1 MFKIT
6 DWAYAATNNGGLE
19 TKSASRYALMLAYT
33 LYIILLGLIITL
45 SILEPQHNLF
55 AWQMA
60 IGTVLGTITLLAAFY
75 LWDRIHHKRTKQNTF
90 VYLALFSLYGILLY
104 VFSCIGRN
112 SVDSLVDYA
121 HLWNAA
127 LELSEGRD
135 LTNTFYFM
143 TYANNIKPMLYLSS
157 LFRFAKLL
165 HLRDPF
171 YLILFISVLEVL
183 SAVWGATVL
192 AGNTPAE
199 RAEYRLP
206 ILLMFVFTLPI
217 WANVQAFYT
226 DSMSFATSVVALAL
240 FKLSLEAT
248 SIRKALLLSAL
259 SGVLTGLGM
268 TVKITVL
275 IPVIGGFILFCFS
288 RRSIRYWKL
297 AAIFILCVIA
307 TYELTSLYAG
317 NYAIWGTAKETSE
330 PIIDWIALGMKGNG
344 NYESNLEYFQYVITL
359 PSKRE
364 KAQYTLQYIWNN
376 RSDFWNLT
384 HLAQKFRCNFAS
396 GNLGAKDYT
405 FKFVKAHNPLWELF
419 SPWGKYYWRTSQLC
433 FCYIFSIYTV
443 YLLGAIISLYRLY
456 QKKRLS
462 SMKIVA
468 DLSMLGL
475 IIFLMI
481 WEANNRQLYNQIP
494 IILLGAVLNIRLIL
508 THPSRPFCR

>member
-1 MFKIT
+1 MDIT
-6 DWAYAATNNGGLE
+6 KRRLSQYFLI
-19 TKSASRYALMLAYT
+19 LAYV
-33 LYIILLGLIITL
+33 LFIILTGIIIIL
-45 SILEPQHNLF
+45 SITGPQHNLF

-75 LWDRIHHKRTKQNTF
+75 LWDRILCRKRRQNTF

-104 VFSCIGRN
+104 VLSCIGRN
-112 SVDSLVDYA
+112 SVGSLVDYA

-127 LELSEGRD
+127 LELSEGKD
-135 LTNTFYFM
+135 LTAEFYFA
-143 TYANNIKPMLYLSS
+143 TYANNIKPMLYLSA
-157 LFRFAKLL
+157 LFRFARLL
-165 HLRDPF
+165 HLNDPF
-171 YLILFISVLEVL
+171 YLILFVSVLEVL

-248 SIRKALLLSAL
+248 SMRKALLLSAL
-259 SGVLTGLGM
+259 SGVLTRLGM

-275 IPVIGGFILFCFS
+275 IPLIAGFLLFCFF
-288 RRSIRYWKL
+288 RRSIRSWKL
-297 AAIFILCVIA
+297 AAMFILCAIA
-307 TYELTSLYAG
+307 AYGLTSLYAG
-317 NYAIWGTAKETSE
+317 NYAIWETAKETSE
-330 PIIDWIALGMKGNG
+330 PIIDWIALGMKGDGSYG
-344 NYESNLEYFQYVITL
+344 NNMEYIQYVITL
-359 PSKRE
+359 PSKQE
-364 KAQYTLQYIWNN
+364 KTQYTLQYIWNN

-384 HLAQKFRCNFAS
+384 HLVQKFRCNFAS
-396 GNLGAKDYT
+396 GNLGTKDYT
-405 FKFVKAHNPLWELF
+405 FDSVRAHNPLWELF

-433 FCYIFSIYTV
+433 FCYIFSIYNV
-443 YLLGAIISLYRLY
+443 YLLGAIISLYRLF
-456 QKKRLS
+456 QKQRLS
-462 SMKIVA
+462 SMKIIA

-481 WEANNRQLYNQIP
+481 WEANNRQLYNQVP

-508 THPSRPFCR
+508 TLPSRPFCR